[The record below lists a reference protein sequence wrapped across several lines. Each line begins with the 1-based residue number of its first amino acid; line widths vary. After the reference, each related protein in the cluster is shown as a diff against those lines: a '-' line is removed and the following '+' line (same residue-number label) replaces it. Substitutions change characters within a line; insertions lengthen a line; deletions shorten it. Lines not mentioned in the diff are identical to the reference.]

1 MTLLQRIL
9 QTSKRIPDKRNEY
22 VVLAHTMEEV
32 GELAEEVT
40 ISCGTSYKES
50 GPDGVIGEA
59 IDGIICLV
67 DMIYVHAQKNGIE
80 ITEEELIEI
89 ANKKLNKWEEKCKQ
103 YTNSVVEPSPVTIPN
118 LGQTLLRKMK
128 QLFST
133 EKKSS

>member
-103 YTNSVVEPSPVTIPN
+103 YTNSVVEPSLASIPN

>member
-1 MTLLQRIL
+1 MTLLSRIL
-9 QTSKRIPDKRNEY
+9 QTSKRIPFKRNEY

-32 GELAEEVT
+32 GELAEEIT
-40 ISCGTSYKES
+40 ISCGTSYKKS
-50 GPDGVIGEA
+50 GPDGVIGES
-59 IDGIICLV
+59 IDAIICLV

-103 YTNSVVEPSPVTIPN
+103 YTNSAAEPSLVSIPS

>member
-9 QTSKRIPDKRNEY
+9 QTSKRIPVKRNEY

-103 YTNSVVEPSPVTIPN
+103 YTNSVVEPSLASIPN